1 MAMDRMEIDEN
12 AMTRLFKRNSPYS
25 HLRAVQAALVDAIHE
40 GDQEVINLIF
50 ENVKPIVE
58 LLKVYH

>member
-1 MAMDRMEIDEN
+1 MDRMEIDEN

-40 GDQEVINLIF
+40 GDNDVINIIF

>member
-1 MAMDRMEIDEN
+1 MDRMEVDEN
-12 AMTRLFKRNSPYS
+12 AMTRLFKLNSPYS

-40 GDQEVINLIF
+40 GDQEVVNIIF

>member
-1 MAMDRMEIDEN
+1 
-12 AMTRLFKRNSPYS
+12 MTRLFKRNSPYS

-40 GDQEVINLIF
+40 GDHDVINIIF